1 MADPA
6 LPRQLAQ
13 STLEALKKAGH
24 IVVAGGGN
32 EAAAREL
39 ATLIEPVLARI
50 LPKIQRSPI
59 MGEVSSTFGDE
70 ATDEIVEELVAEM
83 REALLDSDSVEDVF
97 AEDRVIERV
106 IFLSLRDTL
115 RSLEPRED
123 DDEDEIPPISVRL
136 DTLGYV
142 AAAAAKGAD
151 QETLRDALDRAAEA
165 AQSELGAFDAEARI
179 AIFKPTDPDPERR
192 IEIEAA
198 IEEELSDLVDLG
210 VVDLPSKKRSIPL
223 PELSEA
229 ERKSLRRKLDDL
241 TKKHLSQ
248 PLCPGSWD
256 WGPSKRSVVLV
267 FTPLSEPEAGAIDRM
282 TAAFV
287 AELGALDGLDAS
299 DEAPASKPAPK
310 SARARVV
317 EATDA
322 GSREVPMRGL
332 EALLQAVK
340 SAKPGARPTRI
351 DTSTGERGSEKHGA
365 GEAGPS
371 KPVAKSQ
378 PKAAAAKPAKKAT
391 ATAAKKSVKK
401 ADP

>member
-24 IVVAGGGN
+24 IVVAGGGG

-106 IFLSLRDTL
+106 IFLSLRDSL
-115 RSLEPRED
+115 RALEPRED
-123 DDEDEIPPISVRL
+123 DDDDEIPPISVRL

-210 VVDLPSKKRSIPL
+210 VVDLPSKKRSVPL

-229 ERKSLRRKLDDL
+229 ERKALRRKLDEL

-256 WGPSKRSVVLV
+256 WGPSKRSIVLV
-267 FTPLSEPEAGAIDRM
+267 FTPLSEPDAGVIDRM

-287 AELGALDGLDAS
+287 AELGSLEDLGEDA
-299 DEAPASKPAPK
+299 PPPSKPAPK
-310 SARARVV
+310 SVRARDV
-317 EATDA
+317 APN
-322 GSREVPMRGL
+322 REVPVRGL

-340 SAKPGARPTRI
+340 SAKPGGKPTRA
-351 DTSTGERGSEKHGA
+351 DTSGERKSVERVDD
-365 GEAGPS
+365 EASAPS
-371 KPVAKSQ
+371 
-378 PKAAAAKPAKKAT
+378 KAAAKSHAKAPASKAPKKSPAAT
-391 ATAAKKSVKK
+391 SKKSVKK
-401 ADP
+401 AEP